1 MATAAL
7 WVASGWLP
15 PAARAVARD
24 PDCPRPQRRGMRCRR
39 VSLCQDTVGHAIEQL
54 WPAIRSLGE
63 DCQSISASKL
73 SPRTFELRLRQSARL
88 LQDLQQLSA
97 VSPNLASRVDGVGWS
112 ATHEYLFQE
121 PGSKAKLRRRYA
133 ESMRQL
139 LLKTWLRRCAAQEPE
154 GLVAHI
160 VSFVPG

>member
-1 MATAAL
+1 M
-7 WVASGWLP
+7 SRDSCGP
-15 PAARAVARD
+15 RAPEKHSEEVQLD
-24 PDCPRPQRRGMRCRR
+24 TEYPKH
-39 VSLCQDTVGHAIEQL
+39 SLQ
-54 WPAIRSLGE
+54 
-63 DCQSISASKL
+63 DCQGISASKL
-73 SPRTFELRLRQSARL
+73 SPRTFELRLRQAARL

-97 VSPNLASRVDGVGWS
+97 VSLNLASRVDGVGWS